1 MRNILITG
9 KIGLSSTVKEYLL
22 SGGMN
27 AECVDVFGD
36 KWKEENFSGY
46 DTLVHIAGVVPGV
59 NTKTDDFYSVNTK
72 KTVDIAKKAK
82 ADGIR
87 HFVFLSSMAVYGV
100 LQQMKV
106 QDGTVGVNTICKPDS
121 DYGKSKLL
129 AENELR
135 EIEDETFSVAMIRV
149 PSIYGKGKTDYIDQY
164 KYLADKLPFI
174 PVCFT
179 DLKKSVICVEN
190 LCELIRLIVENN
202 TFGIVCPDDGPFS
215 AVDFCSAIYPQ
226 KRRSVLVG
234 KIIELLLRKNSRIID
249 YYGAVCYSKEA
260 SNIFDGRYRCLGI
273 QEAIGKIYSKEEK
286 R

>member
-1 MRNILITG
+1 MKNVLITG
-9 KIGLSSTVKEYLL
+9 KAGLSSTVKEYLL
-22 SGGMN
+22 SGGIN
-27 AECVDVFGD
+27 AECLDVFGD
-36 KWKEENFSGY
+36 NWKEENFSGY
-46 DTLVHIAGVVPGV
+46 DTIVHVAGVVPGT

-72 KTVDIAKKAK
+72 KTADIAKKAK

-100 LQQMKV
+100 SQKMNE
-106 QDGTVGVNTICKPDS
+106 QDGTVDADTPCKPDS

-135 EIEDETFSVAMIRV
+135 KYEDNDFSVALIRV
-149 PSIYGKGKTDYIDQY
+149 PSIYGEGKTDYIDQY
-164 KYLADKLPFI
+164 RYLADKLPFI

-179 DLKKSVICVEN
+179 GLKKSVICVEN

-226 KRRSVLVG
+226 KRKSILAG
-234 KIIELLLRKNSRIID
+234 KIIEFFLRKNDRIVD
-249 YYGAVCYSKEA
+249 YYGAVCYSPKA
-260 SNIFDGRYRCLGI
+260 SNIFGGEYRKTSLPEGVRKSYE
-273 QEAIGKIYSKEEK
+273 Q
-286 R
+286 